1 MTASGCP
8 AIFSIMNN
16 SFPLNPGPLLL
27 MIAGAKGA
35 VASTVAVAVLA
46 LQRDPESILSSLTTA
61 DKFPYLGPPQAFQ
74 MAGWDQDRKP
84 LSSSL
89 EDHGV
94 LPEPLWKPYQFE
106 LDQIAI
112 REAPAP
118 DLDFGATVERLR
130 EDIRF
135 FRDRFP
141 GTQPVFVNLL
151 PAALRTNPSDC
162 QRLSE
167 LYSKRKVPLP
177 ADIAYTAAAVLSGVP
192 VVNFTPNEIE
202 IPSLLHEAMERGVP
216 LAGRDGK
223 TGQTYLKVVLASAL
237 KARRLYVDGWY
248 SLNILGNADGK
259 NLMEPGKAEG
269 KLMNKT
275 EILDEILGYPVGE
288 RYQAASHKVHID
300 YYPPRGDAKEA
311 WDVIDFLGLFGLP
324 MSLRL
329 NLQGRDSILAAPLV
343 LDLARWM
350 VVLQKAGKSGLVPE
364 LGFFFK
370 KPLGDNPSLT
380 YEDQLADL
388 QHLEESC
395 NRILSPQPSSTPA
408 GHRRSP
414 T

>member
-1 MTASGCP
+1 
-8 AIFSIMNN
+8 MNI
-16 SFPLNPGPLLL
+16 SFPSNPGPLLL
-27 MIAGAKGA
+27 LIAGAKGA

-74 MAGWDQDRKP
+74 VGGWDQTRKT
-84 LSSSL
+84 LSASI

-94 LPEPLWKPYQFE
+94 LPERLWKPYQFE
-106 LDQIAI
+106 LDQITI

-118 DLDFGATVERLR
+118 DLEFRTLVERLR

-135 FRDRFP
+135 FCDRFP
-141 GTQPVFVNLL
+141 DARPVFVNLL
-151 PAALRTNPSDC
+151 PAALRTNLSGC
-162 QRLSE
+162 QHLSE
-167 LYSKRKVPLP
+167 LYSKPKASLP
-177 ADIAYTAAAVLSGVP
+177 VDVAYTTAAVLSGVP
-192 VVNFTPNEIE
+192 AVNFTPNEIE
-202 IPSLLHEAMERGVP
+202 IPSLLHEAVERGVP

-248 SLNILGNADGK
+248 SLNILGNADGR

-288 RYQAASHKVHID
+288 RYQSATHKVHID

-311 WDVIDFLGLFGLP
+311 WDVIDFMGLPGLP

-329 NLQGRDSILAAPLV
+329 NFQGRDSLLAAPLV

-350 VVLQKAGKSGLVPE
+350 VALQKAGKSGLIPE
-364 LGFFFK
+364 LGFYFK
-370 KPLGDNPSLT
+370 KPLGDWVAPT
-380 YEDQLADL
+380 FEDQLVQSA
-388 QHLEESC
+388 
-395 NRILSPQPSSTPA
+395 
-408 GHRRSP
+408 
-414 T
+414 

>member
-1 MTASGCP
+1 MT
-8 AIFSIMNN
+8 I
-16 SFPLNPGPLLL
+16 SFPSNPGPLLL
-27 MIAGAKGA
+27 LIAGAKGA
-35 VASTVAVAVLA
+35 VASTVAVAVRT

-61 DKFPYLGPPQAFQ
+61 DKFPYLGPPQSFQ
-74 MAGWDQDRKP
+74 MAGWDQTRKT
-84 LSSSL
+84 LGESI

-94 LPEPLWKPYQFE
+94 LPERLWKPDQLE
-106 LDQIAI
+106 LNQITI
-112 REAPAP
+112 REAPGP
-118 DLDFGATVERLR
+118 DLDFRAAVERLR

-135 FRDRFP
+135 FCDRFP
-141 GTQPVFVNLL
+141 AARPVFVNLL
-151 PAALRTNPSDC
+151 PAAPRTSPSDC
-162 QRLSE
+162 QDLSE
-167 LYSKRKVPLP
+167 LYSQRKAPEPVDL
-177 ADIAYTAAAVLSGVP
+177 AYTAAAVLSGVP
-192 VVNFTPNEIE
+192 VVNFSPNEIE
-202 IPSLLHEAMERGVP
+202 IPSLLHEAVERGVP

-288 RYQAASHKVHID
+288 RYQAAAHKVHID

-350 VVLQKAGKSGLVPE
+350 IVLQKAGKSGLVPE
-364 LGFFFK
+364 LGFYFK
-370 KPLGDNPSLT
+370 KPLGANPPLT
-380 YEDQLADL
+380 YEDQLVGL
-388 QHLEESC
+388 HNLEESC
-395 NRILSPQPSSTPA
+395 NRVLSPLPSSTPS
-408 GHRRSP
+408 GSLRSP
-414 T
+414 A

>member
-1 MTASGCP
+1 
-8 AIFSIMNN
+8 MNI
-16 SFPLNPGPLLL
+16 SFPSNPGPLLL
-27 MIAGAKGA
+27 LIAGAKGA

-74 MAGWDQDRKP
+74 MVGWDQTQKT
-84 LSSSL
+84 LVESI

-94 LPEPLWKPYQFE
+94 LPERLWKPYQFE
-106 LDQIAI
+106 LGQITI

-118 DLDFGATVERLR
+118 DLDFRATVERLR
-130 EDIRF
+130 DDIRVF
-135 FRDRFP
+135 GDLFP
-141 GTQPVFVNLL
+141 QARPVFVNLL
-151 PAALRTNPSDC
+151 PAALRTNPSGC
-162 QRLSE
+162 QSLSE
-167 LYSKRKVPLP
+167 LYAKRKIPEPV
-177 ADIAYTAAAVLSGVP
+177 DIAYAAAAVLSGVP

-202 IPSLLHEAMERGVP
+202 IPPLLQEAEERGVP
-216 LAGRDGK
+216 IAGRDGK

-237 KARRLYVDGWY
+237 KARRLFVDGWY

-259 NLMEPGKAEG
+259 NLVEPGKAEG

-288 RYQAASHKVHID
+288 RYPAASHKVHID

-350 VVLQKAGKSGLVPE
+350 AALQQAGKSGLVPE
-364 LGFFFK
+364 LGFYFK
-370 KPLGDNPSLT
+370 KPLGENPPLT
-380 YEDQLADL
+380 FEDQLVSL
-388 QHLEESC
+388 RILEESC
-395 NRILSPQPSSTPA
+395 NRILAPQPSSTPS
-408 GHRRSP
+408 GPMRSP